1 MFYAQFKCPIIPARG
16 MPSCRIIEDAKF
28 RQKEPPTPQQ
38 EAFLVSHSNSMMNLT
53 DLRRILHNDNHFHL
67 KHTVIIRWGA
77 QSCPTKCPFA
87 LCYYPNVSGAIRNS
101 SLNSSTA
108 PIFCNSI
115 ISENNIWVR
124 INIQFHFLYIF
135 EGQVDRIHRT
145 TILPCFFPPLQ
156 TKDVL
161 GICWPE
167 IEKRPIQIFGLMK
180 I

>member
-38 EAFLVSHSNSMMNLT
+38 DAFLVSHSNSMMHLT

-67 KHTVIIRWGA
+67 KHTVINRWGA

-87 LCYYPNVSGAIRNS
+87 LCCYPNVSGAIRNS

-108 PIFCNSI
+108 PIF
-115 ISENNIWVR
+115 V
-124 INIQFHFLYIF
+124 
-135 EGQVDRIHRT
+135 IHLFQK
-145 TILPCFFPPLQ
+145 TIL
-156 TKDVL
+156 
-161 GICWPE
+161 
-167 IEKRPIQIFGLMK
+167 GLKSIVSFTFSTCM
-180 I
+180 